1 MAYRIMVVAVVACC
15 LMMIVG
21 CGAGMVTLQRGLVPP
36 QPISVRVG
44 QIEVAAFTEVV
55 SSSMYPTHAYYT
67 VWVFVRSD
75 ARARPR
81 GVQSLIWG
89 RRLAWLEVP
98 DPRRR

>member
-1 MAYRIMVVAVVACC
+1 MAYRIMVVAVVTCS
-15 LMMIVG
+15 LTMILG
-21 CGAGMVTLQRGLVPP
+21 CGAGMVTLQRGVVPP

-44 QIEVAAFTEVV
+44 HIELAAFTEVV

-75 ARARPR
+75 ARPSPR
-81 GVQSLIWG
+81 GVQSLVWG
-89 RRLAWLEVP
+89 RRFVRLEVP